1 MATSRDILLNS
12 TPTVAASSSAP
23 PSTVTHALSESPS
36 IVPSDAIKTEGIADL
51 ALEPELARVRFE
63 AFREF
68 ATGRRRRELAAKA
81 SSGAQT
87 GLNNNV
93 QQLRTALNLVEKCL
107 CAAGWCIQR
116 AIELARETS
125 TRPSELTR
133 ASKLLDEFDR
143 AKPVMTPA
151 KQFGVRVRETL
162 AAADLKPSKA
172 SAVMHLALSTVY
184 RWMSGKVLP
193 LGNEANRTAAAALE
207 GLVNK
212 PGYLQ
217 SLFRLAWQTVDRP
230 AHISEKQWRAVL
242 ASLRRGGHCHL
253 EGAELSQKIEEFLTA
268 PRKCQRAP
276 YRLPRDL
283 GRWPPVPRAEVEAY
297 KRLAQLRSEP
307 NWEEIR

>member
-184 RWMSGKVLP
+184 RS
-193 LGNEANRTAAAALE
+193 
-207 GLVNK
+207 
-212 PGYLQ
+212 
-217 SLFRLAWQTVDRP
+217 
-230 AHISEKQWRAVL
+230 
-242 ASLRRGGHCHL
+242 
-253 EGAELSQKIEEFLTA
+253 TA
-268 PRKCQRAP
+268 PRLPLWRAWLTSLATYNP
-276 YRLPRDL
+276 SSASL
-283 GRWPPVPRAEVEAY
+283 GRPSTARPIF
-297 KRLAQLRSEP
+297 LRSSGGPSSRVCVAVVTAILREP
-307 NWEEIR
+307 SCRRKSKNF